1 MKTGTT
7 RLCVSIGAAFT
18 MAMLPGCSQGSTS
31 PNPVNT
37 AAVARHP
44 ISELEVVPLTVTS
57 GTKSHAF
64 QVEIARTGEQQSRGL
79 MFREQLGPNEGMI
92 FPYNPPRNA
101 GFWMKNVPIPLDII
115 FIGPDGRIMNIA
127 ANTQP
132 QSTDTVYSDGPAS
145 LILEIP
151 GGRAAELGI
160 GPGDRVER

>member
-1 MKTGTT
+1 MKLTT
-7 RLCVSIGAAFT
+7 ISAVVAA
-18 MAMLPGCSQGSTS
+18 ALLASCSPTQ
-31 PNPVNT
+31 T
-37 AAVARHP
+37 AEPAASATVQDARHP
-44 ISELEVVPLTVTS
+44 VSGLEVVPLTVTS

-101 GFWMKNVPIPLDII
+101 GFWMKDTPLPLDII

-160 GPGDRVER
+160 GPGDRVEW